1 MAISVAGGDLQD
13 QVAHNLIVN
22 AIDFNM
28 LPDSCVTAPR
38 FATTHHQDSFDPNP
52 DREATFKNAGS
63 VMLKEDF
70 DNDIK
75 EDLRRRGH
83 TIQTAKSYI
92 GRPVMLT
99 IDQEEGTIYAAGDP
113 EGSRHAASMGD

>member
-1 MAISVAGGDLQD
+1 MLFFFLNPSWSELSSTGFKIWLEDFKIEAIKKGISQKT
-13 QVAHNLIVN
+13 I
-22 AIDFNM
+22 
-28 LPDSCVTAPR
+28 
-38 FATTHHQDSFDPNP
+38 
-52 DREATFKNAGS
+52 EATFKNAGS